1 MRFIISYDI
10 VNNRRRGKIAKVL
23 EGNGERVQDSVFEV
37 EMSEQELTFLLR
49 RLCMLINVNED
60 SLRVY
65 PLCRNCAG
73 KVIRT
78 GINPDDPLQ
87 PRGAVVI

>member
-1 MRFIISYDI
+1 MRFVISYDI
-10 VNNRRRGKIAKVL
+10 VNNRRRGKLAKIL

-37 EMSEQELTFLLR
+37 EMSEQELRYLLQ
-49 RLCMLINVNED
+49 RLGMLINVSED

-65 PLCRNCAG
+65 PLCRSCAG